1 MMVQYNERQKLP
13 TVGTVP
19 KFNRQS
25 VATEVATIPPVTE
38 AATIP
43 PVTEGSIGLKVL

>member
-1 MMVQYNERQKLP
+1 MKGKNYQ

-25 VATEVATIPPVTE
+25 VATEAATIPPVTE
-38 AATIP
+38 ATTIP
-43 PVTEGSIGLKVL
+43 PVTYIFMTN